1 MSVRNAFLTFTFF
14 ALAQSSSTFSPHPRC
29 SRQRAPPRHLT
40 DSTFHL
46 THSHTPR
53 DLCSALP
60 TTPSSRLRPQT
71 RTQTTPTILARPR
84 ALDTCTSPSTTW
96 TTKCHAVTRSIPK
109 AGLEDARLPLN
120 IRRLDDRPTTTTHTR
135 SNLTDNND
143 NSTHNHSHQPRPSLW
158 Q

>member
-1 MSVRNAFLTFTFF
+1 MHFDFYLFRLTCAIFQHFL
-14 ALAQSSSTFSPHPRC
+14 AASTLLSPEGSAAPLN
-29 SRQRAPPRHLT
+29 RQHFPSHSLT
-40 DSTFHL
+40 
-46 THSHTPR
+46 HTPR

-143 NSTHNHSHQPRPSLW
+143 NSTHNRSHHPRPSLW